1 MKNNYNLM
9 EKVRK
14 LVAGLLGIRSVIY
27 SKEPENNFEYNSQI

>member
-14 LVAGLLGIRSVIY
+14 LVGWSTGHKECDLLEGAG
-27 SKEPENNFEYNSQI
+27 E